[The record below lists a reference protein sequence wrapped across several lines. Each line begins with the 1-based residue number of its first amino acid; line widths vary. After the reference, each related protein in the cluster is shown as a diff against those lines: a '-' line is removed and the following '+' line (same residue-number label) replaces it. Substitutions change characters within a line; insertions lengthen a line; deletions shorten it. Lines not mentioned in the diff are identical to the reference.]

1 MNIPVLLTTKNSC
14 FENYTTFASILVG
27 RKCNLPNMSRVLV
40 MDDEEETR
48 TLIEKILESAGHEVV
63 LAADGVEDMRQYL
76 STPFDLA

>member
-1 MNIPVLLTTKNSC
+1 
-14 FENYTTFASILVG
+14 
-27 RKCNLPNMSRVLV
+27 